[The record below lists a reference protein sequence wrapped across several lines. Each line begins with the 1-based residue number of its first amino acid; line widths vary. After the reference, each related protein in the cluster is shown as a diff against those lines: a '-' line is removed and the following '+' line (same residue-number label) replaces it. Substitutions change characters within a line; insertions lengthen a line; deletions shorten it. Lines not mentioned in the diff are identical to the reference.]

1 MAGRYFADEPLH
13 GRWVAEGEGRVHER
27 VERHAD
33 RELRT
38 PRRVFRITG
47 EHAPGRRGQAGDF
60 GVVGLVSDT
69 VPVDGGVV
77 WRDLV
82 VEALGGLVGP
92 PAAVGQDGGRGV
104 GAVVRAS
111 EQVVAVP
118 GA

>member
-1 MAGRYFADEPLH
+1 M
-13 GRWVAEGEGRVHER
+13 HER

-33 RELRT
+33 SELRT

-47 EHAPGRRGQAGDF
+47 EHAPGWRGQSGDL
-60 GVVGLVSDT
+60 GVVGLVSDA

-77 WRDLV
+77 RRDLV
-82 VEALGGLVGP
+82 VEALGSLVGP
-92 PAAVGQDGGRGV
+92 PAAVGQDGGWGV
-104 GAVVRAS
+104 GAVVRAA